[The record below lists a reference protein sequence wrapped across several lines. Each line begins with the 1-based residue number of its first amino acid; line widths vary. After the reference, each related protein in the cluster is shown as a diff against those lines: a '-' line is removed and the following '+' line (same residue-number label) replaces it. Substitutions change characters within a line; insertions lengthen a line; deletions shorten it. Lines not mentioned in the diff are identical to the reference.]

1 MPTRI
6 AAMVAAGLAGLL
18 SLGLLGAGGLLLWG
32 DSQKDDQGYLSTR
45 TERFATNTSALTT
58 DNLDIDLDGA
68 DWLLDRDRFGK
79 VRLTIDPNASKPV
92 FVGVARSADVSR
104 YLSGTSHELVDDVD
118 FSPFTADYRRL
129 NGKREPA
136 KPAAQKFWEASTHGS
151 GRQTLTWDVDDG
163 DWSIVVMN
171 DDASRQ
177 VDVGVKAG
185 AELGFL
191 NGAGWGA
198 IVSGLVVLSFAALL
212 AILGVRSRPRTAV
225 PA

>member
-1 MPTRI
+1 
-6 AAMVAAGLAGLL
+6 MVAAGLAGLL
-18 SLGLLGAGGLLLWG
+18 SLGLLAAGGLLLWG

-45 TERFATNTSALTT
+45 TERFATNTYALTT

-79 VRLTIDPNASKPV
+79 VRLTVSPNSAKPV
-92 FVGVARSADVSR
+92 FVGVARTADVTR
-104 YLSGTSHELVDDVD
+104 YLSGTGHELVDDVD

-129 NGKREPA
+129 DGTR
-136 KPAAQKFWEASTHGS
+136 KPAAPGSQKFWEESASGS

-171 DDASRQ
+171 ADATRQ

-191 NGAGWGA
+191 KGAGWGA
-198 IVSGLVVLSFAALL
+198 LISGLTVLSFAALL
-212 AILGVRSRPRTAV
+212 AILGIRQPARKAV
-225 PA
+225 AA